1 MKFTSHN
8 IVITSNYDHYMLYW
22 KGTKPNKRRLDL
34 HIIEL
39 EPCIRQINKGYGYER
54 DKRYI
59 SSKLLFQSL
68 YILTAPKFFARA
80 TFSEVAVFQNS

>member
-80 TFSEVAVFQNS
+80 TFSVVAVFQNS